1 MRHSSFLYAGL
12 LSFTVAVP
20 AFANEQTAETAE
32 NAETSNKSKTQQLAQ
47 VAIAKSSEVAK
58 KLSVNANA
66 AQSDAQ
72 KDPFEGFNRKIFA
85 FNETL
90 DTYIAR
96 PLAIQY
102 VEKVPEDVRG
112 SYRQFRK
119 NLNEPWNAFNQ
130 LIQGRP
136 ARAAKSLGRFT
147 VNTLTTL
154 GFADPARR
162 LNLTS
167 ESEGF
172 GITMGYYGIPSGP
185 YLVLPVFGP
194 STIREGAGLAV
205 DSQARPQKYLLD
217 DHEGAY
223 WTEQTLRGI
232 DARSQLLEL
241 ENVLQGDKYA
251 QIRDFYLQR
260 ISFAVTEKKGIAEEN
275 MFIDSDEDSDDTSS
289 SEPADDQN
297 TETPEN
303 ALPEAPGT
311 SESDNSITE

>member
-1 MRHSSFLYAGL
+1 MRHSFYFYAGL
-12 LSFTVAVP
+12 LCFAGIAP
-20 AFANEQTAETAE
+20 AFANQPAEEAAAAE
-32 NAETSNKSKTQQLAQ
+32 AASLSKTQQLAQ
-47 VAIAKSSEVAK
+47 AALTKSSEVAK

-66 AQSDAQ
+66 AQADEE
-72 KDPFEGFNRKIFA
+72 KDPFEAFNRKMYA
-85 FNETL
+85 FNEAL
-90 DTYIAR
+90 DNGIAR

-102 VEKVPEDVRG
+102 VEKVPDEVRS

-119 NLNEPWNAFNQ
+119 NLNEPWNAVNQ

-167 ESEGF
+167 EAEGF
-172 GITMGYYGIPSGP
+172 GITLGYYGVPSGP

-205 DSQARPQKYLLD
+205 DSQARPQKYLLE
-217 DHEGAY
+217 DHDGAY
-223 WTEQTLRGI
+223 WSEQALRGI
-232 DARSQLLEL
+232 DARSQLLDL
-241 ENVLQGDKYA
+241 ESTLQGDKYA

-260 ISFAVTEKKGIAEEN
+260 ISFAVSEKKGIAE
-275 MFIDSDEDSDDTSS
+275 DSLFFDDDAELDEDVDPAADAPENS
-289 SEPADDQN
+289 SEDDSGAPDSGN
-297 TETPEN
+297 AATE
-303 ALPEAPGT
+303 
-311 SESDNSITE
+311 